1 MRTFVKSSL
10 RALALGFE
18 LSISVVGILMLL
30 SFPANASHSFGE
42 HLRTNEVRRS
52 IVRHAF
58 VAGPEADGAQ
68 TIAHID
74 AQPTIPMP
82 VIIESDPKPLDAFEL
97 SSQVS
102 SDCSF
107 VRLIQRFKLGPSR
120 SGGPDPLL

>member
-1 MRTFVKSSL
+1 MRHFLKSCMH
-10 RALALGFE
+10 ALTVGFE

-42 HLRTNEVRRS
+42 HFRTNEARRS

-82 VIIESDPKPLDAFEL
+82 VIIESDPKALDWFES
-97 SSQVS
+97 SSQIS
-102 SDCSF
+102 SEFSF
-107 VRLIQRFKLGPSR
+107 VRLIQRFKLGSSS